1 MTFPISRKIAVVS
14 DCEVILAVQRNENLC
29 TRKSFSIMRGV
40 SWEDRCLSGRQPPH
54 KNNAMRCDNAY
65 AREITGRA
73 AAARPVR
80 RIRKCAKK
88 YAILIC
94 RRLQHVRFTDSLLD
108 AAARPAS
115 RIRMCAKKYAILIY
129 RRLQHVRFTDSLL
142 AAAAR
147 PVRRIRMCAKKYA
160 ILTFRRLAVH

>member
-80 RIRKCAKK
+80 RIRECAENCAKRISAPFQLCEFRPLRAGK
-88 YAILIC
+88 ILLRHKLFYLAAERSSTA
-94 RRLQHVRFTDSLLD
+94 RRIFLSR
-108 AAARPAS
+108 S
-115 RIRMCAKKYAILIY
+115 RISSPPAGIFTRMRIY
-129 RRLQHVRFTDSLL
+129 FHALENFFSS
-142 AAAAR
+142 A
-147 PVRRIRMCAKKYA
+147 
-160 ILTFRRLAVH
+160 